1 MSMVI
6 LFSTYMNNKLEIV
19 MQHYIS
25 FFQFQSKF
33 STELR
38 CYKFLFE
45 QRWPDGFI
53 CPRCKHK
60 HYSFH
65 STRKLYQC
73 KACKYQASITA
84 GTIFHKSR
92 TSLRKWF
99 WMIYLLS
106 LKKPSYPIRYLQKLL
121 EIKYYKT
128 AWKMAHKI
136 RDAMQEREDNTSL
149 SVYLNWMIITLAQ
162 EMFPANETA
171 APEPKVHCLLLL
183 ETEKHKSCTK
193 AKYKQSPNRLSW
205 QCPIL
210 SDCLLE
216 IWRGYWL
223 SVIKSMELYGK

>member
-1 MSMVI
+1 
-6 LFSTYMNNKLEIV
+6 

-136 RDAMQEREDNTSL
+136 RDAMQEREDNHEL
-149 SVYLNWMIITLAQ
+149 VGI
-162 EMFPANETA
+162 
-171 APEPKVHCLLLL
+171 L
-183 ETEKHKSCTK
+183 ELDDYHFGTRNVSGKRDRGAGTKSPLFVALGNRKTQVMHKG
-193 AKYKQSPNRLSW
+193 
-205 QCPIL
+205 
-210 SDCLLE
+210 E
-216 IWRGYWL
+216 
-223 SVIKSMELYGK
+223 V